1 MALWL
6 GCIADDFTGAT
17 DMASM
22 LVKGGLRTVQT
33 IGLPPDGFDN
43 IAADAVVVA
52 LKSRSIPKEDAVAQS
67 LEVLAALRQTT
78 ARRFFFKYC
87 STFDSTPDGNI
98 GPVAEALEEEL
109 RADWVPFCPAL
120 PVNGRTIF
128 NGHLFVGDKLL
139 NESGMQNHPL
149 NPMTD
154 PDLRRVLA
162 AQTSTKPGLIRAR
175 AVRAGVDAVRRAIVE
190 HRRQDT
196 HFAIVDCVD
205 DADLDVLGEAF
216 KDLILVTGGS
226 GLAVGLARA
235 WVKERRVEE
244 HDDPAAIESQEGPAV
259 ILSGSC
265 SQATLGQVKAFENQG
280 GQVLRLDPVELANGH
295 GALAEAAEWAGASLG
310 SKPIAIV
317 ASDTPDGVAAAQ
329 SLLGAEKAGEVV
341 EQAFAQLA
349 AALVGNGVTRLV
361 VAGGETSGAV
371 VSALGVQAMAIGPE
385 IDPGVPWTQV
395 VQGDAEGL
403 CLALKSGNF
412 GGEDFFTKAFEVLG

>member
-1 MALWL
+1 MTLWL

-33 IGLPPDGFDN
+33 IGIPPDGFEN
-43 IAADAVVVA
+43 LAADAVVVA
-52 LKSRSIPKEDAVAQS
+52 LKSRSIPAEDAVAQS
-67 LEVLAALRQTT
+67 LEVLAELRKTT

-87 STFDSTPDGNI
+87 STFDSTPLGNI

-139 NESGMQNHPL
+139 NESGMENHPL

-154 PDLRRVLA
+154 ADLRRVLA
-162 AQTSTKPGLIRAR
+162 GQSAAKVGLVPAK
-175 AVRAGVDAVRRAIVE
+175 AVRAGPDAVRRAIVA
-190 HRRQDT
+190 HRRENT

-226 GLAVGLARA
+226 GLAVGLGRA
-235 WVKERRVEE
+235 WVRERRVEE
-244 HDDPAAIESQEGPAV
+244 HDDPAALDPRDGYTA

-265 SQATLGQVKAFENQG
+265 STATLGQIAAFEAG
-280 GQVLRLDPVELANGH
+280 GGLILRLDPL
-295 GALAEAAEWAGASLG
+295 ALAKGEEAVREAEAWAVASLG
-310 SKPIAIV
+310 HRPIAIV
-317 ASDTPDGVAAAQ
+317 ASETPEKVKEAQ
-329 SLLGAEKAGEVV
+329 SVLGVERAGQVIED
-341 EQAFAQLA
+341 AFARLA
-349 AALVGNGVTRLV
+349 PALVAKGVTRLV

-371 VSALGVQAMAIGPE
+371 VGGLGVNALAIGPE
-385 IDPGVPWTQV
+385 IDPGVPWTQA
-395 VQGDAEGL
+395 VQGEADGL

-412 GGEDFFTKAFEVLG
+412 GGEDFFTKAFEVLD

>member
-1 MALWL
+1 MTLWL

-33 IGLPPDGFDN
+33 IGIPPGGFESL
-43 IAADAVVVA
+43 AADAVVVA
-52 LKSRSIPKEDAVAQS
+52 LKSRSIPADEAVAQS
-67 LEVLAALRQTT
+67 LDVLAALRKTT
-78 ARRFFFKYC
+78 VRRFFFKYC
-87 STFDSTPDGNI
+87 STFDSTPAGNI
-98 GPVAEALEEEL
+98 GPVADALEQEL

-139 NESGMQNHPL
+139 NESGMENHPL

-154 PDLRRVLA
+154 ADLRRVLA
-162 AQTSTKPGLIRAR
+162 AQTSAKVGLVPAK
-175 AVRAGVDAVRRAIVE
+175 AVRAGADAVRRAIVE
-190 HRRQDT
+190 HRRTDT

-205 DADLDVLGEAF
+205 DSDLDVLGEAF

-226 GLAVGLARA
+226 GLAVGLGRA

-244 HDDPAAIESQEGPAV
+244 HDDPAALDPRDGYGV

-265 SQATLGQVKAFENQG
+265 SRATLGQIAAFEKAG
-280 GQVLRLDPVELANGH
+280 GLALRLDPL
-295 GALAEAAEWAGASLG
+295 ALAKNDEALREAEAWAAASLG
-310 SKPIAIV
+310 ERPIALI
-317 ASDTPDGVAAAQ
+317 ASDTPEKVKEAQ
-329 SLLGAEKAGEVV
+329 SVLGVEKAGHVV
-341 EQAFAQLA
+341 ENAFARLA
-349 AALVGNGVTRLV
+349 PALIQKGLTKLV

-371 VSALGVQAMAIGPE
+371 VGGLGVNALAIGPE

-395 VQGDAEGL
+395 VQGEAEGL

-412 GGEDFFTKAFEVLG
+412 GAEDFFTKAFEMLD

>member
-1 MALWL
+1 MTLWL

-33 IGLPPDGFDN
+33 IGIPPGGFEN

-52 LKSRSIPKEDAVAQS
+52 LKSRSIPAEEAVVQS
-67 LEVLAALRQTT
+67 LEVLAELRKTT

-87 STFDSTPDGNI
+87 STFDSTPAGNI
-98 GPVAEALEEEL
+98 GQVAEALEQEL

-139 NESGMQNHPL
+139 NESGMENHPL

-154 PDLRRVLA
+154 SDLRRVLA
-162 AQTSTKPGLIRAR
+162 AQSAAKVGLIPAK
-175 AVRAGVDAVRRAIVE
+175 AVREGADAVRRAIVS
-190 HRRQDT
+190 HRRSDT
-196 HFAIVDCVD
+196 HFSIVDCVD
-205 DADLDVLGEAF
+205 DADLDLLGEAF

-226 GLAVGLARA
+226 GLAVGLGRA

-244 HDDPAAIESQEGPAV
+244 HEDPAALDVRDGYTA

-265 SQATLGQVKAFENQG
+265 SNATLGQIAAFEASG
-280 GQVLRLDPVELANGH
+280 GLTLHLDPL
-295 GALAEAAEWAGASLG
+295 ALAKSEEALNEAIAWAAASLG
-310 SKPIAIV
+310 YEPIAIV
-317 ASDTPDGVAAAQ
+317 ASETPEKVEEAQ
-329 SLLGAEKAGEVV
+329 SVLGVERAGQVIES
-341 EQAFAQLA
+341 AFAKLA
-349 AALVGNGVTRLV
+349 PALIEKGLTKLV

-371 VSALGVQAMAIGPE
+371 VSGLGVNALAIGPE

-395 VQGDAEGL
+395 VQGEAEGL

-412 GGEDFFTKAFEVLG
+412 GAEDFFTKAFEILD

>member
-1 MALWL
+1 MTLWL

-33 IGLPPDGFDN
+33 IGIPPEGFEN
-43 IAADAVVVA
+43 LAADAVVVA
-52 LKSRSIPKEDAVAQS
+52 LKSRSIPADEAVAQS
-67 LEVLAALRQTT
+67 LEVLAELRKTT

-87 STFDSTPDGNI
+87 STFDSTPAGNI

-139 NESGMQNHPL
+139 NESGMENHPL

-154 PDLRRVLA
+154 ADLRRVLA
-162 AQTSTKPGLIRAR
+162 AQSAAKVGLVPAK
-175 AVRAGVDAVRRAIVE
+175 AVRAGADAVRRTIVA
-190 HRRQDT
+190 HRRENT
-196 HFAIVDCVD
+196 HFAVVDCVD

-226 GLAVGLARA
+226 GLAVGLGRA

-244 HDDPAAIESQEGPAV
+244 HDDPAALDPRDGYTA

-265 SQATLGQVKAFENQG
+265 SNATLSQIGAFEAAG
-280 GQVLRLDPVELANGH
+280 GLTLRLDPL
-295 GALAEAAEWAGASLG
+295 ALAKGDEALHEAEAWAVASLG
-310 SKPIAIV
+310 DRPVAIIA
-317 ASDTPDGVAAAQ
+317 SETPEKVKEAQ
-329 SLLGAEKAGEVV
+329 SVLGVERAGQVIES
-341 EQAFAQLA
+341 AFARLA
-349 AALVGNGVTRLV
+349 PALVAKGVTKLV

-371 VSALGVQAMAIGPE
+371 VGGLGVNALAIGPE

-395 VQGDAEGL
+395 AQGEAEGL

-412 GGEDFFTKAFEVLG
+412 GAEDFFTKAFEVLD

>member
-1 MALWL
+1 MTLWL

-33 IGLPPDGFDN
+33 IDIPPEGFEN
-43 IAADAVVVA
+43 LAADAVVVA
-52 LKSRSIPKEDAVAQS
+52 LKSRSIPADEAVAQS
-67 LEVLAALRQTT
+67 LEVLAALRKTT

-87 STFDSTPDGNI
+87 STFDSTPAGNI

-139 NESGMQNHPL
+139 NESGMENHPL

-154 PDLRRVLA
+154 ADLRRVLA
-162 AQTSTKPGLIRAR
+162 AQSAAKVGLVPAK
-175 AVRAGVDAVRRAIVE
+175 AVRAGADAVRRTIVA
-190 HRRQDT
+190 HRRENI
-196 HFAIVDCVD
+196 HFAIADCVD

-226 GLAVGLARA
+226 GLAVGLGRA

-244 HDDPAAIESQEGPAV
+244 HDDPAALDVRDGYTA

-265 SQATLGQVKAFENQG
+265 SNATLGQIAAFEAAG
-280 GQVLRLDPVELANGH
+280 GLTLRLDPL
-295 GALAEAAEWAGASLG
+295 ALARSDEALGEAEAWALASLG
-310 SKPIAIV
+310 HKPVAIIA
-317 ASDTPDGVAAAQ
+317 SETPEKVKEAQ
-329 SLLGAEKAGEVV
+329 SVLGAERAGQVV
-341 EQAFAQLA
+341 ENAFARLA
-349 AALVGNGVTRLV
+349 PALVEKGVTKLV

-371 VSALGVQAMAIGPE
+371 VGGLGVNALAIGPE

-395 VQGDAEGL
+395 VQGEAEGL

-412 GGEDFFTKAFEVLG
+412 GAEDFFTKAFEMLD

>member
-1 MALWL
+1 MVLWL

-22 LVKGGLRTVQT
+22 LVRGGLRTVQT
-33 IGLPPDGFDN
+33 IGLPPDGFDS

-52 LKSRSIPKEDAVAQS
+52 LKSRSIPAEDAVAQS
-67 LEVLAALRQTT
+67 LAVLAELRKTT

-87 STFDSTPDGNI
+87 STFDSTAAGNI

-128 NGHLFVGDKLL
+128 NGHLFVGDRLV
-139 NESGMQNHPL
+139 NESGMEHHPL

-162 AQTSTKPGLIRAR
+162 AQSKTEPGLVPAR
-175 AVRAGVDAVRRAIVE
+175 AVRAGADAVRRTIVE
-190 HRRQDT
+190 HRRQNV

-235 WVKERRVEE
+235 WVRERRVEE
-244 HDDPAAIESQEGPAV
+244 HDDPGALEPKAGAAA

-265 SQATLGQVKAFENQG
+265 SQATLGQIRAFEAQG
-280 GQVLRLDPVELANGH
+280 GDVLRLDPVELANGPS
-295 GALAEAAEWAGASLG
+295 ALGEAAQWAGASLG
-310 SKPIAIV
+310 RKPIAIV
-317 ASDTPDGVAAAQ
+317 ASDTPDGVEATR
-329 SLLGAEKAGEVV
+329 SILGAEKAGQVV

-349 AALVGNGVTRLV
+349 PALVANGVSRLV

-395 VQGDAEGL
+395 IQGECEGL

-412 GGEDFFTKAFEVLG
+412 GAEDFFTKAFKVLG

>member
-1 MALWL
+1 MTLWL

-33 IGLPPDGFDN
+33 IGIPPEGFEN
-43 IAADAVVVA
+43 LAADAVVVA
-52 LKSRSIPKEDAVAQS
+52 LKSRSIPADEAVAQS
-67 LEVLAALRQTT
+67 LEVLAELRKTT

-87 STFDSTPDGNI
+87 STFDSTPAGNI

-139 NESGMQNHPL
+139 NESGMENHPL

-154 PDLRRVLA
+154 ADLRRVLA
-162 AQTSTKPGLIRAR
+162 AQSAAKVGLVPAK
-175 AVRAGVDAVRRAIVE
+175 AVRAGADAVRRTIVA
-190 HRRQDT
+190 HRRENT
-196 HFAIVDCVD
+196 HFAVVDCVD

-244 HDDPAAIESQEGPAV
+244 HDDPAALDPRDGYTA

-265 SQATLGQVKAFENQG
+265 SNATLSQIGAFEAAG
-280 GQVLRLDPVELANGH
+280 GLTLRLDPL
-295 GALAEAAEWAGASLG
+295 ALAKGDEALHEAEAWAVASLG
-310 SKPIAIV
+310 DRPVAIIA
-317 ASDTPDGVAAAQ
+317 SETPEKVKEAQ
-329 SLLGAEKAGEVV
+329 SVLGVERAGQVV
-341 EQAFAQLA
+341 ENAFAHLA
-349 AALVGNGVTRLV
+349 PALVAKGVTRLV

-371 VSALGVQAMAIGPE
+371 VGGLGVNALAIGPE

-395 VQGDAEGL
+395 AQGEAEGL

-412 GGEDFFTKAFEVLG
+412 GAEDFFTKAFEVLD